1 MELITNLNYLE
12 YLRQHYNKKLD
23 DEFEEDVKR
32 IKYIKKLITRYLDY
46 GIPKLR
52 ERLILNHIII
62 LNNVFGP
69 QVIVPVLFLRLTNMQ
84 EQLKPFLLL
93 LSILP
98 KYVENISS
106 KNPIDTDLIS
116 MDPVI
121 VERLRLL

>member
-23 DEFEEDVKR
+23 DEFEEDINR

-46 GIPKLR
+46 GTPKLR

-69 QVIVPVLFLRLTNMQ
+69 QVIVPVLFLRLSNMQ

-98 KYVENISS
+98 KYVENISL
-106 KNPIDTDLIS
+106 KDPIDTDLIS
-116 MDPVI
+116 MDPII

>member
-23 DEFEEDVKR
+23 DEFEEDVNR

-46 GIPKLR
+46 GVPKLR
-52 ERLILNHIII
+52 ERLILNHIIV

-69 QVIVPVLFLRLTNMQ
+69 QVIVPVLFLRLSNMQ

-98 KYVENISS
+98 KYVENIST
-106 KNPIDTDLIS
+106 KDPIDTDLIS
-116 MDPVI
+116 MDPII